1 MSISSLQVHVNN
13 QHQEHAF
20 LWLMT
25 IRDAETNTTL
35 HVVNNLEDVT
45 STGVYGRA
53 QLYTAFPF
61 EVTLP
66 PDDGG
71 TPQSLKVTTVNAS
84 RDLIEIIRGT
94 LEPPT
99 VRLDLIT
106 SNNPDLIHK
115 TIDFMQVGGVEYDAL
130 TVGFDLVSSS
140 AFARKTQQATYN
152 QAEFPGLFYALQ

>member
-35 HVVNNLEDVT
+35 RVVNNLEDVT
-45 STGVYGRA
+45 SNGQV
-53 QLYTAFPF
+53 YTAFPF

-106 SNNPDLIHK
+106 SNNPNLIHK

-140 AFARKTQQATYN
+140 AFARKTQQHTYN

>member
-1 MSISSLQVHVNN
+1 MSINSLQVHVNR

-25 IRDAETNTTL
+25 IQDSGSGTTL
-35 HVVNNLEDVT
+35 RVVSNLEDVT
-45 STGVYGRA
+45 SNGQV
-53 QLYTAFPF
+53 YTAFPF

-94 LEPPT
+94 LEPPM

-106 SNNPDLIHK
+106 SNAPDLIHK
-115 TIDFMQVGGVEYDAL
+115 SIDFMQVGGVEYDAL

-140 AFARKTQQATYN
+140 AFVRKTQQHAYN

>member
-25 IRDAETNTTL
+25 IRDAESNTTL
-35 HVVNNLEDVT
+35 RVVNNLEDVN
-45 STGVYGRA
+45 SGGQV
-53 QLYTAFPF
+53 YTAFPF

-99 VRLDLIT
+99 VKLDLIT
-106 SNNPDLIHK
+106 SNNPNLIHK

-140 AFARKTQQATYN
+140 AFARKTQQHTYN

>member
-13 QHQEHAF
+13 QHQEYAF

-25 IRDAETNTTL
+25 IRDAESNTTL
-35 HVVNNLEDVT
+35 RVVNNLEDVT
-45 STGVYGRA
+45 SGGQV
-53 QLYTAFPF
+53 YTAFPF

-106 SNNPDLIHK
+106 SNNPNLIHK
-115 TIDFMQVGGVEYDAL
+115 SIDFMQVGGVEYDAL

-140 AFARKTQQATYN
+140 AFARKTQQYTYTL
-152 QAEFPGLFYALQ
+152 AEFPGLFYALQ

>member
-1 MSISSLQVHVNN
+1 VSVSSLQVHVNN
-13 QHQEHAF
+13 QHQEYAF

-25 IRDAETNTTL
+25 IQDTSTTL

-45 STGVYGRA
+45 SNGQVF
-53 QLYTAFPF
+53 TAFPF

-140 AFARKTQQATYN
+140 AFARKTQQHVYN

>member
-25 IRDAETNTTL
+25 IRDAESNTTL
-35 HVVNNLEDVT
+35 RVVNNLEDVN
-45 STGVYGRA
+45 SGGQV
-53 QLYTAFPF
+53 YTAFPF

-99 VRLDLIT
+99 VKLDLIT
-106 SNNPDLIHK
+106 SNNPNLIHK

>member
-1 MSISSLQVHVNN
+1 MSIDSLQVHVNN
-13 QHQEHAF
+13 QHQDYAF

-25 IRDAETNTTL
+25 IQDANTTL

-45 STGVYGRA
+45 SNGQVF
-53 QLYTAFPF
+53 TAFPF

-106 SNNPDLIHK
+106 SNNPNLIHK

-140 AFARKTQQATYN
+140 AFARKTQQHVYN